1 MRMSLRTRLLVFPTI
16 VVLGAVAIFVS
27 FEHAAQRRE
36 LIDHEAGV
44 LLRLTREVARSAV
57 ASGAGWSAVADSI
70 DARVGV
76 RVTVIS
82 GDGRV
87 LADSRADH
95 TIMENHADRPEV
107 RAALDGRVGT
117 AIRRSATLGEEY
129 LYAAVPIDRRGARVL
144 RLAEPMGLV
153 GRLADSL
160 TRVSAGA
167 VSVAML
173 VSLLVLAYVSERF
186 VARVRRLRDVARRI
200 GQGDVHARAD
210 EQSGDELG
218 RLGAELNGMHAEL
231 DARLEALRRERDDRE
246 RILAHMSDGVVL
258 LDAEDGIVQVN
269 PRMIELFDVAM
280 RPAPGTRFTAFT
292 RVPELLEM
300 VRVAREEGRTIQRE
314 LKPWTTRTRP
324 ARVTVTPLAG
334 AGPGPVLIV
343 VHDLS
348 ESDALQRLRQDL
360 VANVSHELRTPLTS
374 LRGYAETLLEGGLDD
389 AEHREGFVRVI
400 RDQAVSL
407 QALVEDLLSL
417 AEMERPDS
425 TLRLESFDLRV
436 LAAEQV
442 AAFRDTAQ
450 RAGLALELLPGEAVP
465 VIADRV
471 RMAQAIA
478 NLVDNALKY
487 TEQGSVRVAVG
498 LQGARAWCEVRDTG
512 SGIPAEDLPRVFER
526 FYRVDKAR
534 SRAKGG
540 TGLGLAIVKHALALH
555 DGVVALESHVG
566 QGSTFRFDFT
576 ATRLR

>member
-1 MRMSLRTRLLVFPTI
+1 MKWSLRTRLLVLPTFI
-16 VVLGAVAIFVS
+16 VLGSVTLLVS
-27 FEHAAQRRE
+27 CEHAAQRRE
-36 LIDHEAGV
+36 SVAHESKA
-44 LLRLTREVARSAV
+44 LLRLAGEVARSTMPA
-57 ASGAGWSAVADSI
+57 GQGWSAVTDSL
-70 DARVGV
+70 DARIGL

-95 TIMENHADRPEV
+95 TIMENHAERPEV
-107 RAALDGRVGT
+107 REALAGRAAT
-117 AIRRSATLGEEY
+117 AVRRSATLGEEF
-129 LYAAVPIDRRGARVL
+129 LYAAVPIERRGARVL
-144 RLAEPMGLV
+144 RLAEPMDII
-153 GRLADSL
+153 GRWSDTI
-160 TRVSAGA
+160 TRVSAFA
-167 VSVAML
+167 VSVAMI

-186 VARVRRLRDVARRI
+186 VARVRRLRAVARRI
-200 GQGDVHARAD
+200 GRGDPTARAD
-210 EQSGDELG
+210 EGSGDELG

-269 PRMIELFDVAM
+269 PRMIELFGLAM

-300 VRVAREEGRTIQRE
+300 VKGARDEGRTLQRE

-334 AGPGPVLIV
+334 VGPGPVLIV

-374 LRGYAETLLEGGLDD
+374 LRGYAETLLEGGLED
-389 AEHREGFVRVI
+389 AEHREGFVRII

-417 AEMERPDS
+417 AEMERPDAA
-425 TLRLESFDLRV
+425 LRLESFDLRL
-436 LAAEQV
+436 LAAERI
-442 AAFRDTAQ
+442 ATFRDTAQ
-450 RAGLALELLPGEAVP
+450 RAGLTLELVPGDNVP
-465 VIADRV
+465 VVADRV
-471 RMAQAIA
+471 RLAQALA
-478 NLVDNALKY
+478 NLIDNALKY
-487 TEQGSVRVAVG
+487 TERGGVQVALG
-498 LQGARAWCEVRDTG
+498 LRDGRAWCEVRDTG

-540 TGLGLAIVKHALALH
+540 TGLGLAIVKHAVVLH
-555 DGVVALESHVG
+555 DGVVALESRVG
-566 QGSTFRFDFT
+566 QGSTFRFEFPSD
-576 ATRLR
+576 RSR